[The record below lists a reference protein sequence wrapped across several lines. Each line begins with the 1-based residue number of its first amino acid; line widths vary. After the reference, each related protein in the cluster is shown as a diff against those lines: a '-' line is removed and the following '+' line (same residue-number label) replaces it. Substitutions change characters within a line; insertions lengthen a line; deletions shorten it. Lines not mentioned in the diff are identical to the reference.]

1 LANAARVQSTDGVEI
16 AVHDLGGRGAP
27 LLIAHATG
35 FCGGAYA
42 ALAAGLTSQFHV
54 WALDFRGH
62 GDSTSPTGD
71 DFSWTGMGEDL
82 VAVAEHIGEAP
93 YAGFGHSMGGAAV
106 LLAEQARPGLFHSA
120 FLYEPIVIPPG
131 AASPAGG
138 AGGLAAGA
146 RRRRA
151 EFASKDEVLWRYATR
166 PPLNV
171 LRADALAA
179 YIEHGFRET
188 GDGTVRL
195 KCEPENEARTF
206 DAGGGMTGDRVAGI
220 ELETT
225 IAVGARGGGEG
236 PPMYA
241 PPLVASLPR
250 ATLLEYA
257 HLGHFG
263 PLQDPDTVAA
273 DVAAR
278 CGGARR

>member
-1 LANAARVQSTDGVEI
+1 MVRDALVQSTDGVEI

-35 FCGGAYA
+35 FCGGAYTALAA
-42 ALAAGLTSQFHV
+42 ALAPQFHV

-62 GDSTSPTGD
+62 GDSTSPAGD
-71 DFSWTGMGEDL
+71 DFAWTGMGEDL

-131 AASPAGG
+131 AASPGG
-138 AGGLAAGA
+138 GGLAAGA

-151 EFASKDEVLWRYATR
+151 EFASKAEVLWRYATR

-179 YIEHGFRET
+179 YVEHGFGVTDE
-188 GDGTVRL
+188 GTVRL
-195 KCEPENEARTF
+195 KCAPENEARTF
-206 DAGGGMTGDRVAGI
+206 DAGAGMTGDRVAGI

-225 IAVGARGGGEG
+225 IAIGAQGGGEG

-250 ATLLEYA
+250 AELLEYA

-273 DVAAR
+273 DAAAR